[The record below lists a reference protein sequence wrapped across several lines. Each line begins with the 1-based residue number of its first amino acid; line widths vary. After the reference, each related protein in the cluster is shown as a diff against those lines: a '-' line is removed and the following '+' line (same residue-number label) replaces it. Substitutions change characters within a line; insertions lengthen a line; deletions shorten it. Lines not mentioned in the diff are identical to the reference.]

1 MPGGGSRG
9 VDNVAFY
16 CLGNTDRGE
25 LEEFLCLPPN
35 VGRGGDDKKQLSAL
49 GSLVAPVE
57 QRLAR
62 RALQERISGT
72 WHGQLKS
79 LCTVY
84 LVQISDIYIQPRPGH
99 CNEPVMGDGWR
110 ASDDL
115 YLDQSSAVTPEQLGL
130 LGQLCPQ
137 LVVLVSPYRAGRR
150 QTPPLQTHPSLLGG
164 PGCGKVM
171 GEVNFL

>member
-1 MPGGGSRG
+1 MTRSSSRLIGGASG
-9 VDNVAFY
+9 A
-16 CLGNTDRGE
+16 E
-25 LEEFLCLPPN
+25 M
-35 VGRGGDDKKQLSAL
+35 
-49 GSLVAPVE
+49 
-57 QRLAR
+57 AR
-62 RALQERISGT
+62 RALQELISGT
-72 WHGQLKS
+72 WHGQLQN

-115 YLDQSSAVTPEQLGL
+115 YLDQSSAVTPEQLGI

-150 QTPPLQTHPSLLGG
+150 QTPPLQTHPSPRAG
-164 PGCGKVM
+164 PGSGKVM
-171 GEVNFL
+171 GEVNFLQVLPQ